1 MYFFEYLAGTTKLSK
16 AKKIF
21 HSKINYFGEFIRSV
35 IEAKSSYAGKSA
47 YAVYAARY
55 VLLPSY

>member
-1 MYFFEYLAGTTKLSK
+1 MYFFEYLPGTTKLSK
-16 AKKIF
+16 AKKIL

-35 IEAKSSYAGKSA
+35 IEAKSSYAGKRA
-47 YAVYAARY
+47 YAVYAGRY

>member
-1 MYFFEYLAGTTKLSK
+1 ML
-16 AKKIF
+16 

-47 YAVYAARY
+47 YAIYAGRY